1 MKLTKKAVQ
10 FCIDTVTARVA
21 QKLAEDK
28 RIPHTEALRLFMASE
43 TFNLLI
49 EPKSYLF
56 LESAEYTLDMLDAEA
71 RGDWDRWREV

>member
-1 MKLTKKAVQ
+1 MKLTKKSIQ

-21 QKLAEDK
+21 QKYAQQK
-28 RIPHTEALRLFMASE
+28 RITHTDALRFFMSSQ

-56 LESAEYTLDMLDAEA
+56 LESAEYTLDMLDAEIK
-71 RGDWDRWREV
+71 GDWDRWLQV

>member
-1 MKLTKKAVQ
+1 MKLTKKTIQ

-21 QKLAEDK
+21 EKLAQEK
-28 RIPHTEALRLFMASE
+28 RLSHTEALRFFMASE

-56 LESAEYTLDMLDAEA
+56 LESAEYTLDMLDAETK
-71 RGDWDRWREV
+71 GDWDRWLEV

>member
-1 MKLTKKAVQ
+1 MKLTEKSIQ

-21 QKLAEDK
+21 EMFANEKK
-28 RIPHTEALRLFMASE
+28 MPRTEALRFFMASK

-56 LESAEYTLDMLDAEA
+56 LESAEYTLDMLDAEIK
-71 RGDWDRWREV
+71 GDWDRWLLI

>member
-1 MKLTKKAVQ
+1 MKLTKKTIQ

-21 QKLAEDK
+21 QVIAKEK
-28 RIPHTEALRLFMASE
+28 GISHTEALRFFMMSQ

-56 LESAEYTLDMLDAEA
+56 LESAEYILDMLDAEIK
-71 RGDWDRWREV
+71 GDWDRWLEI

>member
-10 FCIDTVTARVA
+10 YCIDTVAARVA
-21 QKLAEDK
+21 QRVAEEK
-28 RIPHTEALRLFMASE
+28 HITHTEALRFFMATE

-56 LESAEYTLDMLDAEA
+56 LESAEYTLDMLDVELT
-71 RGDWDRWREV
+71 GDWNRWLEV